1 MAIVLTEQPTAD
13 GLYSAY
19 LPVKFVAR
27 ETANNPAYLTFSLRT
42 SAGAAIANVPNYIAA
57 NINNTYTFDASSYLK
72 SILNVLTTQGFST
85 TAIEELTDLYG
96 KYEVVVKDTI
106 GSLTELRSNEF
117 YAFANIDGL
126 RYANDQTA
134 NDGINRKG
142 LLYASEISS
151 GYYAPKFQGTYDRVV
166 LFPQTVGDKNPYLA
180 VYTYSEYKPNQ
191 SSSLIQTLTLDLV
204 ANRDKLISV
213 PINKTFIDAN
223 FLVFGGG
230 AISSY
235 NSFKLK
241 RLGSNNAMFYYY
253 EDRCNITE
261 FMFINKYGV
270 KENIKFQTYTYESI
284 NTKSDSY
291 RVGGYT
297 HTGNIYDFNTSANN
311 VKINQNILEDYEV
324 RGQMFP
330 TKHIGELHD
339 FVASP
344 LHWLVDP
351 RPPRWTAEGVSTIP
365 ELIAVNV
372 LDGGFK
378 MAVKSRGVEFNF
390 KYRLA
395 QTKPSFI

>member
-1 MAIVLTEQPTAD
+1 MAIVLTDQPTAD

-19 LPVKFVAR
+19 LPVKFVAT

-96 KYEVVVKDTI
+96 KYEVVVKDSVS
-106 GSLTELRSNEF
+106 SLTSNEF

-126 RYANDQTA
+126 RYLNDETA

-142 LLYASEISS
+142 MLYGSELVLDNF
-151 GYYAPKFQGTYDRVV
+151 APKFQGTYDRCVV
-166 LFPQTVGDKNPYLA
+166 FAQEPRI
-180 VYTYSEYKPNQ
+180 
-191 SSSLIQTLTLDLV
+191 LIQTYNINKPNNGSTIQQSADIDISSYT
-204 ANRDKLISV
+204 NKLISV
-213 PINKTFIDAN
+213 PLNRTFLQAN
-223 FLVFGGG
+223 ALVPAGAFFLPLSSYKGFMASHVG
-230 AISSY
+230 AISPIPIG
-235 NSFKLK
+235 
-241 RLGSNNAMFYYY
+241 RMYYY
-253 EDRCNITE
+253 FEDRCNIEE
-261 FMFINKYGV
+261 FVFINKYGV

-297 HTGNIYDFNTSANN
+297 HTGNTNYFNTSANN
-311 VKINQNILEDYEV
+311 VKINQDILEDYQV
-324 RGQMFP
+324 KGQMFH
-330 TKHIGELHD
+330 TKHMGELQD
-339 FVASP
+339 FVSSP
-344 LHWLVDP
+344 LQWVLDN
-351 RPPRWTAEGVSTIP
+351 G
-365 ELIAVNV
+365 ELIPINV

-390 KYRLA
+390 KYRKA

>member
-1 MAIVLTEQPTAD
+1 MAIVLTDQPTAD

-19 LPVKFVAR
+19 LPVKFVAT

-72 SILNVLTTQGFST
+72 SILNVLTTQGYST

-106 GSLTELRSNEF
+106 GSLTELTSNEF

-151 GYYAPKFQGTYDRVV
+151 GYYAPKFRGQYDRVI
-166 LFPQTVGDKNPYLA
+166 LFPQMNGLAAPHINLATYNENRPNKNSTIIQNLRLDTSPY
-180 VYTYSEYKPNQ
+180 V
-191 SSSLIQTLTLDLV
+191 
-204 ANRDKLISV
+204 DKLISV
-213 PINKTFIDAN
+213 PLNNSFIVSN
-223 FLVFGGG
+223 FSVFGGG
-230 AISSY
+230 LIAFIK
-235 NSFKLK
+235 SFKLT
-241 RLGSNNAMFYYY
+241 RAFSTNAMFYYK
-253 EDRCNITE
+253 EDRCNINE
-261 FMFINKYGV
+261 FVFINKYGV

-297 HTGNIYDFNTSANN
+297 HTGNTNYFNTSANN
-311 VKINQNILEDYEV
+311 VKINQDILEDYQV
-324 RGQMFP
+324 KGQMFH
-330 TKHIGELHD
+330 TKHMGELQD
-339 FVASP
+339 FVSSP
-344 LHWLVDP
+344 LQWVLDN
-351 RPPRWTAEGVSTIP
+351 G
-365 ELIAVNV
+365 ELIPINV

-390 KYRLA
+390 KYRKA

>member
-19 LPVKFVAR
+19 LPIKFVAT
-27 ETANNPAYLTFSLRT
+27 ETLNPAYLTFSLLT
-42 SAGAAIANVPNYIAA
+42 SAGATIPNVP
-57 NINNTYTFDASSYLK
+57 TYRALNVGNKYYFDASNYLK
-72 SILNVLTTQGFST
+72 SILKVVTTTQGFST

-96 KYEVVVKDTI
+96 KFEVVVSDTI
-106 GSLTELRSNEF
+106 NSVTSLTSNEF
-117 YAFANIDGL
+117 YGFSNIDGL

-142 LLYASEISS
+142 MLFGSELS
-151 GYYAPKFQGTYDRVV
+151 GGDFAPKFQGEYDRCVV
-166 LFPQTVGDKNPYLA
+166 FAQSPQINIT
-180 VYTYSEYKPNQ
+180 TYNVNKPNQ
-191 SSSLIQTLTLDLV
+191 SSTPLQV
-204 ANRDKLISV
+204 AQINISSYTNKLISV
-213 PINKTFIDAN
+213 PLNRTFILAN
-223 FLVFGGG
+223 GFIPPSGGVFL
-230 AISSY
+230 
-235 NSFKLK
+235 KL
-241 RLGSNNAMFYYY
+241 RGFRASHAGLGDMYFYF
-253 EDRCNITE
+253 EDRCNIEE
-261 FMFINKYGV
+261 FVFINKYGV

-291 RVGGYT
+291 RVGSYT
-297 HTGNIYDFNTSANN
+297 STGSVNYFNTSANN
-311 VKINQNILEDYEV
+311 IKINQDILEDYEV

-344 LHWLVDP
+344 LQWVVDNGELVP
-351 RPPRWTAEGVSTIP
+351 I
-365 ELIAVNV
+365 NV

>member
-1 MAIVLTEQPTAD
+1 MAIVITDQPTAD

-19 LPVKFVAR
+19 LPVKFVAT

-72 SILNVLTTQGFST
+72 SILNVLTTQGYST

-96 KYEVVVKDTI
+96 KFEVVVSDTI
-106 GSLTELRSNEF
+106 NSEPDVTSNEF

-126 RYANDQTA
+126 RYLNDETA

-142 LLYASEISS
+142 MLFGSELK
-151 GYYAPKFQGTYDRVV
+151 GGNFAPKFQGAYDRCVV
-166 LFPQTVGDKNPYLA
+166 FVPSPTPIYGLRIT
-180 VYTYSEYKPNQ
+180 TYGAYKPNGGSTVNQ
-191 SSSLIQTLTLDLV
+191 YAYIDVSSYT
-204 ANRDKLISV
+204 NKLISV
-213 PINKTFIDAN
+213 PLNRAFLYAN
-223 FLVFGGG
+223 AQLVFSPSPPQPF
-230 AISSY
+230 SSNY
-235 NSFKLK
+235 KGFRVQHDS
-241 RLGSNNAMFYYY
+241 LGKMYYY
-253 EDRCNITE
+253 FEDRCNIEE
-261 FMFINKYGV
+261 FVFINKYGV

-297 HTGNIYDFNTSANN
+297 HTGNTNYFNTSANN
-311 VKINQNILEDYEV
+311 VKINQDILEDYEV

-330 TKHIGELHD
+330 TKHMGELQD
-339 FVASP
+339 FVSSP
-344 LHWLVDP
+344 LQWVVDNGELVP
-351 RPPRWTAEGVSTIP
+351 IN
-365 ELIAVNV
+365 I

-390 KYRLA
+390 KYRKA

>member
-1 MAIVLTEQPTAD
+1 MAIALTTQPTAD

-19 LPVKFVAR
+19 LPVKFVAT
-27 ETANNPAYLTFSLRT
+27 ETANNPTYLTFSLRT
-42 SAGAAIANVPNYIAA
+42 SAGATIPNVPNYIAA

-96 KYEVVVKDTI
+96 KYEVVVSDTI
-106 GSLTELRSNEF
+106 NSEPDVTSNEF

-126 RYANDQTA
+126 RYLNDQTA

-142 LLYASEISS
+142 MLFASELSNNNF
-151 GYYAPKFQGTYDRVV
+151 APKFQGAYDRCVV
-166 LFPQTVGDKNPYLA
+166 FAQSPQISIQ
-180 VYTYSEYKPNQ
+180 TYQVNKPNDGSTIYQ
-191 SSSLIQTLTLDLV
+191 IAEINISSYT
-204 ANRDKLISV
+204 NKLISV
-213 PINKTFIDAN
+213 PLNRTFLTTNA
-223 FLVFGGG
+223 LVPP
-230 AISSY
+230 SSTPLSKY
-235 NSFKLK
+235 TGFMAKHSS
-241 RLGSNNAMFYYY
+241 LGKMYFYF
-253 EDRCNITE
+253 EDRCNIEE
-261 FMFINKYGV
+261 FVFINKYGV

-297 HTGNIYDFNTSANN
+297 HTGNTNYFNTSANN
-311 VKINQNILEDYEV
+311 VKINQDILEDYEV

-339 FVASP
+339 FVSSP
-344 LHWLVDP
+344 LQWVVDNGELVP
-351 RPPRWTAEGVSTIP
+351 I
-365 ELIAVNV
+365 NV

-390 KYRLA
+390 KYRKA